1 VVTFHLLSLSLF
13 LSLPVPIA
21 SRVETAFLQ
30 NSPQILREL
39 MTAEGTIPVSLPEP
53 LSLADQLSPDQ
64 TFLVFKRIFSV
75 YKTTEFTA
83 EPRLSALPGVSGGVL
98 KARWSFRNE
107 RTGNQYPFRVYF
119 FIVPGTMSPPDGA
132 RGSGIALKIV
142 EIRAERL

>member
-1 VVTFHLLSLSLF
+1 MVNFHLLALSL
-13 LSLPVPIA
+13 LLTLPSPIA
-21 SRVETAFLQ
+21 SRVEKAFLQ

-64 TFLVFKRIFSV
+64 TYLVFRRIFSV
-75 YKTTEFTA
+75 FKTTEFYADPNVST
-83 EPRLSALPGVSGGVL
+83 LPGLPGGIL

-119 FIVPGTMSPPDGA
+119 FIAPERLPPSAGV
-132 RGSGIALKIV
+132 GGHGIALKIV